1 MWETNGSQGKGRG
14 KNGKKGEAVQ
24 GPLGVR
30 STGVLQVP
38 RVNSQTREC
47 PPPPGFHWPGHQGNQ
62 GLENH
67 QRPANWMAMPSR
79 LLTAFGVVPTR
90 VEAQKGQG
98 NLANARLGVIFRKLP
113 RTPASWAPAA

>member
-47 PPPPGFHWPGHQGNQ
+47 PPPPAST
-62 GLENH
+62 GLV
-67 QRPANWMAMPSR
+67 
-79 LLTAFGVVPTR
+79 T
-90 VEAQKGQG
+90 KGIRALKTTSVQQIG
-98 NLANARLGVIFRKLP
+98 WRCRRGY
-113 RTPASWAPAA
+113 